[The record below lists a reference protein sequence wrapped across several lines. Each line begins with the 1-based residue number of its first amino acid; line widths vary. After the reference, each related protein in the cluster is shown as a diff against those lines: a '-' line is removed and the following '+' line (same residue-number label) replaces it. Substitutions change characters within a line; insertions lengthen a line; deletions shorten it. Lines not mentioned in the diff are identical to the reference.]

1 MASHRA
7 GGGLVIAMLLLSAAG
22 GLGLVRLYRLAFP
35 AAPPLVDQVTQWERA
50 RARAGRL
57 AELDLATERSWPGT
71 VPAWIAEWFA
81 EQLRTRRPDDL
92 QTVERDLAVTSQSL
106 EQWLTKT
113 MLWMLTGLLA
123 PIVLIGVG
131 NAAGLGVP
139 ILAGPVIGVGFAVV
153 MIIGG
158 VSELRSQAARS
169 REDLRRALAIYLDL
183 VVMSMEGGRGH
194 AEALPTVARLG
205 TGWAFNTLHD
215 AIDNARPNGITP
227 WEALGRVGER
237 YGVPELLDLRASLT
251 LAQDEGGSIRETLIA
266 RAQTMRDARIA
277 DAHARANKS
286 TEAMRNTLMLMALV
300 AAGYVIAARVLFLFT
315 AS

>member
-1 MASHRA
+1 
-7 GGGLVIAMLLLSAAG
+7 VIAVMIVSAVA

-35 AAPPLVDQVTQWERA
+35 SAPPLVDQATRWERE
-50 RARAGRL
+50 RIRAGRL
-57 AELDLATERSWPGT
+57 AELEVSAEQSWSGRVT
-71 VPAWIAEWFA
+71 EWFA
-81 EQLRTRRPDDL
+81 EQLRTRRPGDME
-92 QTVERDLAVTSQSL
+92 TFERDLAITGQSL
-106 EQWLTKT
+106 EEWLTKT
-113 MLWMLTGLLA
+113 LLWMLTGLVAAIAL
-123 PIVLIGVG
+123 VGIG
-131 NAAGLGVP
+131 NSAGLGVP
-139 ILAGPVIGVGFAVV
+139 LLAGPGIGAGFAAVMVIGQVN
-153 MIIGG
+153 
-158 VSELRSQAARS
+158 ELRSQAAKS

-194 AEALPTVARLG
+194 AEALPTVATLG

-277 DAHARANKS
+277 DAHARATKS
-286 TEAMRNTLMLMALV
+286 TEAMRNNLMLMALL
-300 AAGYVIAARVLFLFT
+300 AAAYIITARVLFLLT
-315 AS
+315 AP